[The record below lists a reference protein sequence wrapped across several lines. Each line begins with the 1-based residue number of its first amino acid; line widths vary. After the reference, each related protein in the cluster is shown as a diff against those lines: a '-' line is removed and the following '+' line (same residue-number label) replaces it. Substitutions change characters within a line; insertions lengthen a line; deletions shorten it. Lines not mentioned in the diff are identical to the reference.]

1 MIWIGRGAREM
12 IDMENQEKEIRVPDH
27 VIDNLARCML
37 PKIQTYFETERCPS
51 RRGANCNIA
60 LYIAARKSRMSLVE
74 GHEL

>member
-37 PKIQTYFETERCPS
+37 PKIQTYFETETGQLTFYAWMES
-51 RRGANCNIA
+51 RRNLKEQNI
-60 LYIAARKSRMSLVE
+60 LQRGCLIRND
-74 GHEL
+74 